1 MWLVLYMLYF
11 FLFSINKIVPPA
23 DADNIPNLAQHPKSL
38 ETAHLMHSWPHD
50 LPKVIS
56 TANTNL

>member
-38 ETAHLMHSWPHD
+38 ETAHLMHS
-50 LPKVIS
+50 
-56 TANTNL
+56 